1 MEYPSY
7 TYPVSS
13 LRVGSSLGNF
23 YTFARLSADTDLK
36 GLWSAI
42 DDQYYLGEWNIDLF
56 IDGIKLEAHSTEFN
70 PESQETRY
78 GEGHI
83 DVRKRFLIPFSTD
96 RRSQQLPS
104 VLQAAIFIIRFTNNN
119 AGAKQLLIRQSLVFP
134 ARPSELFI
142 KQPPP
147 DQCAKRVDIHEKEG
161 RFEILTRGK
170 PGEARIVGSPLPLRN
185 QLLCDETLII
195 EYSLPAGPGETVE
208 APFVLAYSAAGVES
222 ADKIYLQCQHAT
234 DIAKESIAE
243 YKKILSRTDI
253 LTPDPAINRGV
264 RWAKVNAVRVQHKY
278 RTGEAFTN
286 DPPQDIVVIRDLA
299 WYAFGSDYITPEF
312 SANTLSIAE
321 RHAFHENGKL
331 TEFIRANEE
340 PAALHDYG
348 LNINDDT
355 PLYVCALFH
364 HALLGNSS
372 YTPESAYP
380 PMKRA
385 CDYILSQV
393 EDGLVRC
400 HSNGTNVWGICGW
413 RNIIDGY
420 NLTGAVTEINC
431 ECYYALRCT
440 ADVAALVG
448 QIEESRRYLRA
459 AERLRDEVNEKL
471 VSEKTGLYLLNLAD
485 DGTRH
490 HDITGDLIFPVLFG
504 VAEPAMKKKI
514 LKKLTEADI
523 WTPFG
528 ARTVSKNEANYD
540 PDLGCQLLGG
550 VWPNLTAWI
559 AYCVRE
565 ENPAKLVEGMLNIYK
580 LSEPERPAD
589 FVNVV
594 PGEFP
599 ERLHG
604 ETFES
609 RGMAMSPWMPPTYV
623 WLAIEGLFGVRSSL
637 GGLIMSPAI
646 PPNWNWIAVR
656 NLPYNGMTISAFVL
670 EGVIYSNIALK
681 SSLPV
686 KTGELV
692 EAFADNDSILC
703 IAIKIAEEIAVFA
716 ASDEGGDG
724 TISIVQDGF
733 IISESISLARGEA
746 KLFSISTKVRVEE
759 R

>member
-1 MEYPSY
+1 
-7 TYPVSS
+7 
-13 LRVGSSLGNF
+13 
-23 YTFARLSADTDLK
+23 
-36 GLWSAI
+36 
-42 DDQYYLGEWNIDLF
+42 
-56 IDGIKLEAHSTEFN
+56 
-70 PESQETRY
+70 
-78 GEGHI
+78 
-83 DVRKRFLIPFSTD
+83 
-96 RRSQQLPS
+96 
-104 VLQAAIFIIRFTNNN
+104 
-119 AGAKQLLIRQSLVFP
+119 
-134 ARPSELFI
+134 
-142 KQPPP
+142 
-147 DQCAKRVDIHEKEG
+147 
-161 RFEILTRGK
+161 
-170 PGEARIVGSPLPLRN
+170 
-185 QLLCDETLII
+185 
-195 EYSLPAGPGETVE
+195 
-208 APFVLAYSAAGVES
+208 
-222 ADKIYLQCQHAT
+222 
-234 DIAKESIAE
+234 
-243 YKKILSRTDI
+243 
-253 LTPDPAINRGV
+253 
-264 RWAKVNAVRVQHKY
+264 
-278 RTGEAFTN
+278 N

-440 ADVAALVG
+440 ADVAAHIG
-448 QIEESRRYLRA
+448 RIEESRRYLRA

-637 GGLIMSPAI
+637 GGLIMNPAI